1 MPGIHYIPSEPKDP
15 EEFLLMAAW
24 ALKNRDRFEA
34 NTVMDLAQQA
44 ITAYIGDSTQQK
56 ASDHA
61 NLLVTTCGI
70 CGRKTLDP
78 VRIKLPNGSIL
89 PHCNK
94 CAEDYIKK
102 LSPANKASKPE
113 GGVRQG

>member
-1 MPGIHYIPSEPKDP
+1 MAEIHYIPSEPKDP
-15 EEFLLMAAW
+15 EELLLMAAW

-44 ITAYIGDSTQQK
+44 LTAYIGDHTQQK
-56 ASDHA
+56 ASDQA
-61 NLLVTTCGI
+61 NLLVTTCGV

-78 VRIKLPNGSIL
+78 VRIKMTNGIIL

-102 LSPANKASKPE
+102 LSQANKAHKPD